1 MTKQNFL
8 KTAKPTIT
16 ILIDGVPVVGNVK
29 EFSTGS
35 LGYNANGKVTLQ
47 SQNGEAVKYQLS
59 CNLTAVGSKEWQDES
74 NGPPANAPVA
84 ANA

>member
-1 MTKQNFL
+1 MTKQNYL

-35 LGYNANGKVTLQ
+35 VGYNANGKVTLQ
-47 SQNGEAVKYQLS
+47 NQNGEAVKYQLS
-59 CNLTAVGSKEWQDES
+59 CNLTAVGSKEWEDES
-74 NGPPANAPVA
+74 NGPTAAVATANA
-84 ANA
+84 